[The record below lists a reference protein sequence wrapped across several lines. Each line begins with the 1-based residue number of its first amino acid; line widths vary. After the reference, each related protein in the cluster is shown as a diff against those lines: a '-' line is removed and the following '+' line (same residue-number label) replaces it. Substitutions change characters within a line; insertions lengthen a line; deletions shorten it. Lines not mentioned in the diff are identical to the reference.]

1 MADILI
7 RMKMPKCC
15 CCCPCFNDEY
25 YYCQA
30 ADIDLGRIPVESRH
44 PNCPLIEVQPHGDL
58 VDINALKLAIVN
70 VDYVNKHDYLKGVL
84 NAINHAPTVIEA
96 SEVET

>member
-30 ADIDLGRIPVESRH
+30 ADIDLGRIQVESRH
-44 PNCPLIEVQPHGDL
+44 PNCPLIEVPPHGDL
-58 VDINALKLAIVN
+58 IDRDVLYKEFESIGWFNNADRDIAEDALL
-70 VDYVNKHDYLKGVL
+70 D
-84 NAINHAPTVIEA
+84 APTILSA
-96 SEVET
+96 SEVE